1 MNTMSQQYRDVNGNG
16 YTYSGINSAIFKF
29 SSLLSKSQLV
39 KVVVAVM
46 LLFYV
51 HGKHL
56 RSYLDGLLT

>member
-1 MNTMSQQYRDVNGNG
+1 MSQQYRDVNGNG